1 MKKLLLLIFLLI
13 PNIYAFHDG
22 KITEDYKKERKCIAA
37 LSIARDVLFDNG
49 LIDKYKLA
57 TNLQNKLYLM
67 HPQSHF
73 PTKHIQAEK
82 VLIKAEMEKQGTNYL
97 TEDLMNLCQ
106 NLIEGNKQL

>member
-1 MKKLLLLIFLLI
+1 
-13 PNIYAFHDG
+13 
-22 KITEDYKKERKCIAA
+22 
-37 LSIARDVLFDNG
+37 
-49 LIDKYKLA
+49 
-57 TNLQNKLYLM
+57 M

-97 TEDLMNLCQ
+97 TEDLMNCQ